1 MLSQL
6 SDNQELASHDEDEG
20 RNRGVIHHILPVSA
34 TMVGVCMTVI
44 GLMQLLPKG
53 GQWLD
58 DLIAFD
64 SLVFITS
71 ALLSYTSIRT
81 KRNTAQLERWAD
93 MVFIVGL
100 LMMVGINFLLAFDLL
115 KH

>member
-1 MLSQL
+1 MADQQKT
-6 SDNQELASHDEDEG
+6 DGDES
-20 RNRGVIHHILPVSA
+20 RNGGVIHHILPVSA

-58 DLIAFD
+58 NLIAFD

-81 KRNTAQLERWAD
+81 KRNTEKLERWAD
-93 MVFIVGL
+93 VVFIIGL
-100 LMMVGINFLLAFDLL
+100 VMMVVINFLIAFDLL

>member
-1 MLSQL
+1 
-6 SDNQELASHDEDEG
+6 LADQQNLGDEES
-20 RNRGVIHHILPVSA
+20 RNGGVIHHILPVSA

-58 DLIAFD
+58 DVIAFD
-64 SLVFITS
+64 SLIFITS

-93 MVFIVGL
+93 MVFIAGL
-100 LMMVGINFLLAFDLL
+100 VMMVVINFLIAFDLL

>member
-1 MLSQL
+1 MVDQQKL
-6 SDNQELASHDEDEG
+6 DDEES
-20 RNRGVIHHILPVSA
+20 RNGGVIHHILPVSA

-58 DLIAFD
+58 DVIAFD
-64 SLVFITS
+64 SLIFITS

-93 MVFIVGL
+93 MVFVAGL
-100 LMMVGINFLLAFDLL
+100 VMMVVINFLIAFDLL